1 MGELTKIK
9 VVKRLLG
16 SVSTW
21 GSEQPI
27 RKAKGTGSF
36 LQLAR
41 MAAQPAYLLEAQRSG
56 CSLCSRGMPREFAEG
71 HLVGTDGT
79 GYIYPVLEI
88 KELKPQTTSH

>member
-41 MAAQPAYLLEAQRSG
+41 MAAWPAYLLEAQRSG
-56 CSLCSRGMPREFAEG
+56 LASVAGACHVNLLRDTWWGRMALGIFI
-71 HLVGTDGT
+71 LF
-79 GYIYPVLEI
+79 
-88 KELKPQTTSH
+88 